1 MILYIL
7 SQEKKK
13 RGLTTT
19 QIYKRGKEIFREVF
33 PKNKITVLRYLNTMR
48 GYLVDK
54 EKRYW
59 FLLEDYQLEKEGST
73 KISVGEFIAK
83 FDINGIQQ
91 HLNHEKIFHGIFL
104 LDDIVIYGLHP
115 YVRKY
120 CLHPDVKE
128 IYGNKIDEITENLKR
143 VYDEIR
149 ALNNGAIIFKG
160 VISKY
165 EKNYSVYSKYFGS
178 ERDVECLKFSRN
190 LLNILRY
197 IVLVFA
203 IKKLTEINPPYQLE
217 EFVTNLDELV
227 KEEIGLGG
235 LEINTSMIKH
245 YPRSIVSRSNKFFL
259 LLLAVKPNN
268 EMPYLLYTYSNG
280 EIGIHPLYLAP
291 LAEIMKKFFYR
302 KRDSKKI
309 KDRLA
314 EIRFTGEIYE
324 LLYKDIR
331 DILEMLLWMDYTNR
345 YPPIIVINPLKKNIK
360 KEVRKRFAEEII
372 NFLSGKI

>member
-1 MILYIL
+1 MILHIL
-7 SQEKKK
+7 SLEKKK

-19 QIYKRGKEIFREVF
+19 QIYRKGKEIFGEAF

-59 FLLEDYQLEKEGST
+59 FLLEDYQLEKEEGT
-73 KISVGEFIAK
+73 KISMGELIAK
-83 FDINGIQQ
+83 FDIDGIQQ
-91 HLNHEKIFHGIFL
+91 HLNHEKIFHGIFP
-104 LDDIVIYGLHP
+104 LDDIVIYGFHP

-143 VYDEIR
+143 LYEEIR

-165 EKNYSVYSKYFGS
+165 EKNYSVYSKYFRS
-178 ERDVECLKFSRN
+178 KRDAESLKFGRN

-197 IVLVFA
+197 IILVFA
-203 IKKLTEINPPYQLE
+203 IKKLAEINPSYQLE

-235 LEINTSMIKH
+235 LEINASMIKH
-245 YPRSIVSRSNKFFL
+245 YPHSIVSRSDKFFL
-259 LLLAVKPNN
+259 LFLAVKPNN

-302 KRDSKKI
+302 KRDGKKI
-309 KDRLA
+309 KDKLA

-331 DILEMLLWMDYTNR
+331 DVLETMLWMDYTNR
-345 YPPIIVINPLKKNIK
+345 YPPIVVINPLKRSIK
-360 KEVRKRFAEEII
+360 KEIGKRIAEEVI